1 MSDPRKNRPSA
12 SAFYRYALCP
22 GSWPLSLTAPPQ
34 PTSADAA
41 AGTALHAHLEHG
53 TTPTGAE
60 DAEAVAWCRQK
71 CAELLETYLGT
82 NNAAPVTI
90 RREQRMWDTQGRFS
104 GQPDEVAIYRDRAL
118 LVDYKF
124 GRSPVEPAESN
135 AQLYALAYLLFATEP
150 HIQEIYA
157 SILQPWVTRSPQVV
171 KFSRQSDLAA
181 LTTYVDDTLEAI
193 NAEHPSCHPGTTQC
207 KYCPAVSSCHA
218 LSLRVQ
224 SLPAVPTENWSLFRP
239 DQKRAAYDAAKLARK
254 YADEIDRLVKAD
266 LAAEHDIPGLSLAP
280 GRTTSKVQDINA
292 AFSALA
298 EHGLTPEDFIT
309 ACSLSL
315 PKLEKAVLPLL
326 KTQEPSTTQ
335 KAAKA
340 WLHATLSHLIT
351 TSASQPSIKDSL

>member
-22 GSWPLSLTAPPQ
+22 GSWQLSLTAPPQ

-53 TTPTGAE
+53 TTPAGAE
-60 DAEAVAWCRQK
+60 DAEAVEWCRQK

-90 RREQRMWDTQGRFS
+90 RREQRMWDAQGRFS

-118 LVDYKF
+118 IVDYKF
-124 GRSPVEPAESN
+124 GRSPVEPAASN
-135 AQLYALAYLLFATEP
+135 AQLYALTYLLFTTEP
-150 HIQEIYA
+150 HLQEIYA

-171 KFSRQSDLAA
+171 KFSRQSDLAS
-181 LTTYVDDTLEAI
+181 LTSYVDDTLEAI
-193 NAEHPSCHPGTTQC
+193 NTEHPSCHPGTTQC

-266 LAAEHDIPGLSLAP
+266 LAAEHDIPGLSLTA
-280 GRTTSKVQDINA
+280 GKQTNKVQDINA
-292 AFSALA
+292 AFSLLA
-298 EHGLTPEDFIT
+298 EHGLTPADFIT

-315 PKLEKAVLPLL
+315 SKLQTPVHALL
-326 KTQEPSTTQ
+326 NAKEPTT
-335 KAAKA
+335 KAAAKE
-340 WLHATLSHLIT
+340 WLLSTLAPLIT
-351 TSASQPSIKDSL
+351 TSTSQPSIKDTL